1 MTLMASDSSNIFTEE
16 QVNFISQS
24 VVNTAQQICGDKLCD
39 VILYGSYARGDYKD
53 WSDMDIMV
61 LADADDMEC
70 KRMDKQITESL
81 MDLIYQA
88 NLLLSVI
95 VTPYSHFE
103 LMKKDYPLY
112 RNVEH
117 EGKRLCSP
125 ITT

>member
-1 MTLMASDSSNIFTEE
+1 MTLMTSDSSNTFTEE

-24 VVNTAQQICGDKLCD
+24 VVNTAQQICGDKLRD

-61 LADADDMEC
+61 LADANDMEC
-70 KRMDKQITESL
+70 KQMDKQITENL

-95 VTPYSHFE
+95 VTPYTHFE
-103 LMKKDYPLY
+103 RMKKDYPLY
-112 RNVEH
+112 RNVEN

-125 ITT
+125 ITA

>member
-1 MTLMASDSSNIFTEE
+1 MTLVESNSSNIFTEE
-16 QVNFISQS
+16 QVTFISQS
-24 VVNTAQQICGDKLCD
+24 VVNTAQQVCGDKLRD

-81 MDLIYQA
+81 MDLIYQV

-103 LMKKDYPLY
+103 LMKQDYPLY
-112 RNVEH
+112 RNVEN
-117 EGKRLCSP
+117 EGRRLCSP